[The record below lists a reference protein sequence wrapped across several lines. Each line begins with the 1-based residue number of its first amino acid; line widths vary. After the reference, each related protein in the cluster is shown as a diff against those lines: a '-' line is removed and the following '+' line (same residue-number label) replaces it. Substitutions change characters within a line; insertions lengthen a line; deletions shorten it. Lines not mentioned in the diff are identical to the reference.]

1 MEKVLT
7 AAQVAALI
15 GKTKSS
21 LHADMVRKPESLP
34 PWFKLPKSRRPLW
47 LESTVQQ
54 FLLSQAG
61 QAGALPRNVRDKK

>member
-7 AAQVAALI
+7 AEKVAELI
-15 GKTKSS
+15 GKTKAS
-21 LHADMVRKPESLP
+21 LHADMVRRPESLP

-47 LESTVQQ
+47 LESTVEQ

-61 QAGALPRNVRDKK
+61 QARALPQNVREKK